1 MMEVTLVWNLLQ
13 EHYGNLHWW
22 PGDTPEEVIIGAI
35 LTQNTAWSNVEK
47 AINKLKE
54 NNVCSLEG
62 VASLNEEELGVLI
75 RSSGFFRRKAKIL
88 NFITNSILDAG
99 GLEGLK
105 KLGDKELDE
114 YLMGLYGVGR
124 ETCDSIMIYAL
135 DRKKFVIDK
144 YTNRIFKRL
153 GIIGENQD
161 AESLRDII
169 EKKWDVE
176 DLKNFHGM
184 LVNLAKDYCKTDPV
198 CSECALRINC
208 NYWKETTLP

>member
-1 MMEVTLVWNLLQ
+1 MQ
-13 EHYGNLHWW
+13 
-22 PGDTPEEVIIGAI
+22 
-35 LTQNTAWSNVEK
+35 
-47 AINKLKE
+47 
-54 NNVCSLEG
+54 
-62 VASLNEEELGVLI
+62 
-75 RSSGFFRRKAKIL
+75 
-88 NFITNSILDAG
+88 
-99 GLEGLK
+99 
-105 KLGDKELDE
+105 
-114 YLMGLYGVGR
+114 
-124 ETCDSIMIYAL
+124 AL

-169 EKKWDVE
+169 EKEWGIEDIIREANRGEKLNLAGFGIFERKKQKARVAKNPQTRKEIRVPEKKKFVIDKYTNRIFKRLGIIEENQDAESLRDIIEKEWGIE